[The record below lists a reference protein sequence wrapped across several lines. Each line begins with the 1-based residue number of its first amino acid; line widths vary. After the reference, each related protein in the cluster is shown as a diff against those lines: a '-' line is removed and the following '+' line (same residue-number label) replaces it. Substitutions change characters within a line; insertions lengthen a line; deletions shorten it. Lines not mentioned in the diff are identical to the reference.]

1 MMKKLAILLAVLVTA
16 ACENPQLGFGATF
29 GSGGMSVSP
38 TVSGNVSGA
47 RVAVS
52 G

>member
-1 MMKKLAILLAVLVTA
+1 MKKLAILLAALVTA
-16 ACENPQLGFGATF
+16 ARENPQLGFGATF

-38 TVSGNVSGA
+38 AVSGNVSGA